1 MPAFRDLL
9 RGVAEAWRERRAEV
23 VGQGRRV
30 TQAIAK
36 AAAPP
41 ATGGSLDR
49 TLADA
54 AVAGLRRSFD
64 ATWGGF
70 GGAPKFPQPMTLE
83 FLLRRAVRGVD
94 GVLDMVTTTLDRM
107 AGGGIYDQLGGGF
120 ARYSTDERWHVPHF
134 EKMLYD
140 NAQLLQL
147 YTRAWQVTGSS
158 RYRTVAT
165 ETAEYLLREMQH
177 PEGGFTPRRTPTR
190 GVEGRFFTWSWAEPR
205 SSSANRSRGRSGH
218 ARRAT
223 GPATTGRRTCSGTR
237 VRAGRS
243 APWISTRSI
252 SLPRST
258 TRGGCCMRLV
268 RRVCGPRPTTRCSPP
283 GTAWRSPP
291 SQAGRALAEP
301 AYTTAAER
309 ERRSSSSTFAERTA
323 ACSEP
328 GATGCARNGLRRRP
342 CTMASACL
350 TLYETTF
357 ELSWFERARELADDL
372 RRLFA
377 DRERGGFFQTGS
389 DAEALVVRPKDLY
402 DNATPSG
409 NSAAADLLR
418 LSAFTGEVISRPMPS
433 RRSEPSATRSN
444 AHPGLRTS
452 ALRPRPVDRP
462 AQPGR
467 DRGRTRGSRHA
478 VAGVGGEPSTVPTE
492 PGARRARPDDAAAE
506 RAVPLLRGRSSTHGT
521 ATAYVCEGFSCRLPV
536 TDPTAL
542 TAQLDAQDRR

>member
-1 MPAFRDLL
+1 
-9 RGVAEAWRERRAEV
+9 
-23 VGQGRRV
+23 
-30 TQAIAK
+30 
-36 AAAPP
+36 
-41 ATGGSLDR
+41 
-49 TLADA
+49 
-54 AVAGLRRSFD
+54 
-64 ATWGGF
+64 
-70 GGAPKFPQPMTLE
+70 MTLE

-177 PEGGFTPRRTPTR
+177 PEGGFYSSQDADSE
-190 GVEGRFFTWSWAEPR
+190 GVEGRFFTWSWAELAELVGEPV
-205 SSSANRSRGRSGH
+205 
-218 ARRAT
+218 ARAFGATPRAT
-223 GPATTGRRTCSGTR
+223 GSATTGRRTCSGTR
-237 VRAGRS
+237 VRARGDRP
-243 APWISTRSI
+243 PWISTRSI

-291 SQAGRALAEP
+291 SQRRVARSPSLRTRRQPSGSDVRHRAP
-301 AYTTAAER
+301 
-309 ERRSSSSTFAERTA
+309 S
-323 ACSEP
+323 
-328 GATGCARNGLRRRP
+328 RNGRP
-342 CTMASACL
+342 PALSLAQRVARGTGFADDHALMASACL

-409 NSAAADLLR
+409 TR
-418 LSAFTGEVISRPMPS
+418 LQPTCCCS
-433 RRSEPSATRSN
+433 RRS
-444 AHPGLRTS
+444 
-452 ALRPRPVDRP
+452 P
-462 AQPGR
+462 AR
-467 DRGRTRGSRHA
+467 
-478 VAGVGGEPSTVPTE
+478 
-492 PGARRARPDDAAAE
+492 
-506 RAVPLLRGRSSTHGT
+506 
-521 ATAYVCEGFSCRLPV
+521 
-536 TDPTAL
+536 
-542 TAQLDAQDRR
+542 